1 MSNKVKVFAEDLQLG
16 MYVSELD
23 RPWVDTPFLFQGFPV
38 LEHAEI
44 EQLRQCCEFVYV
56 DKEQSRPDAVKLLS
70 IIPRTAPSKKSA
82 KKPISQPRRPVPPS
96 SFSEKEFRRAL
107 QRSYPVY
114 NDARGWV
121 DIMLEDSRLGVSIDT
136 AKARNLVAKLADEVI
151 KNPDALIWLTHMK
164 SRDEY
169 TATHC
174 LNVCILALTFGRSL
188 GLDNKRLNILGLG
201 ALLHDIGKMQ
211 IPEEILNKP
220 GRLTKEEF
228 ALMQTHPGQGY
239 QLLKKQ
245 RGLPPLC
252 LDIVLHHHE
261 RLGGSGYPDGL
272 VDDQIGLL
280 TRIAAIVDV
289 YDAVT
294 SDRCYHDGIPP
305 ALALKN
311 LFTWAPK
318 NFDIGLIEQLIKC
331 VGIYPVGSVVLLSTN
346 EIGIVIATEAYH
358 RLKPVVMLVKK
369 ASGEAYSTRHLIN
382 LSSPSWGKNGAPVSI
397 IKVLEPHA
405 LGVDLKDLLRQELQL
420 SPASS
425 L

>member
-23 RPWVDTPFLFQGFPV
+23 RPWIDTPFLFQGFPV
-38 LEHAEI
+38 LEPAEI

-56 DKEQSRPDAVKLLS
+56 DKDQSRSDAVKVPYM
-70 IIPRTAPSKKSA
+70 IPRKAPTPNKTHV
-82 KKPISQPRRPVPPS
+82 SQPRRPVPPS

-211 IPEEILNKP
+211 IPAAILNKP

-272 VDDQIGLL
+272 VDEQINLL
-280 TRIAAIVDV
+280 TRITAIVDV

-318 NFDIGLIEQLIKC
+318 NFDIGLIEQWIKC

-346 EIGIVIATEAYH
+346 ETGIVIATEEYH

-369 ASGEAYSTRHLIN
+369 ASGKAYSTRPLIN

-397 IKVLEPHA
+397 IKVLESHA
-405 LGVDLKDLLRQELQL
+405 LDVDLKDLLQQELQL